1 LNSSSC
7 RLAGV
12 PPGPYFVLPFFGP
25 SSPRDT
31 VDVGCRRFG
40 TFFGLADTAICF
52 AVPAAGAG
60 PSETMRE
67 TIDKVLAVLDD
78 SC

>member
-1 LNSSSC
+1 MTA
-7 RLAGV
+7 RLDAMAT
-12 PPGPYFVLPFFGP
+12 
-25 SSPRDT
+25 S
-31 VDVGCRRFG
+31 DVGRRRFG
-40 TFFGLADTAICF
+40 TFFAVAYTAFCF

-67 TIDKVLAVLDD
+67 TIDQVLAVLDD